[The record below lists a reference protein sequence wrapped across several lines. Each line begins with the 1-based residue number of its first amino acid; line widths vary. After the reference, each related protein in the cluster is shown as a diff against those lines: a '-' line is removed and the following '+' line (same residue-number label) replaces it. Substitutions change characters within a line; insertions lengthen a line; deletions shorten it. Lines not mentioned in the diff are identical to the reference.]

1 MEEKTMT
8 TYKIIEDSK
17 QEPSLEEAQK
27 FVGGYVEGVELN
39 NGDYMIINEEGKI
52 HQLPVNTEATKVW
65 EQSYG
70 ASDVIM
76 GPAIVIKAKARK
88 EWR

>member
-1 MEEKTMT
+1 MT

-52 HQLPVNTEATKVW
+52 HQLPVNTEATKVG

-70 ASDVIM
+70 ATDVIM

>member
-1 MEEKTMT
+1 MT

-52 HQLPVNTEATKVW
+52 HQLPVNTEATKVC

-70 ASDVIM
+70 ATDVIM